1 MVLPLWLAVLEESEA
16 EKFPFSKA
24 SGLRVDAPPDDTLA
38 ELVNGTEDAKFDD
51 ASAALDV

>member
-51 ASAALDV
+51 ATAALDV